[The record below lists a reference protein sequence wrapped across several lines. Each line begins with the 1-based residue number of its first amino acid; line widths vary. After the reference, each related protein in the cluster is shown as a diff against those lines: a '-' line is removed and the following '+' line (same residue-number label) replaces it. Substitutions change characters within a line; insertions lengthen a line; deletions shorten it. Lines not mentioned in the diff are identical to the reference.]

1 MAGEGNA
8 TAEGIRIPASDGI
21 DLVAHLTALLFVADE
36 PLELASLARVL
47 EATPV
52 ELERAVSALAAR
64 PPAGLILQQHGR
76 RLQLATAPASAG
88 YVQRL
93 RGRAEAQRLSR
104 AALEVLSVVAYR
116 QPTTRA
122 EIESVRGVNSDH
134 ALDTLLARGLVA
146 EVGRRESVGRPIL
159 FGTTLAFLQLAG
171 LRSLDELPPL
181 DPGSTSPSC

>member
-1 MAGEGNA
+1 MSPSFPHPAPEREHDALEASASRQRHPARGEG
-8 TAEGIRIPASDGI
+8 AEAPG
-21 DLVAHLTALLFVADE
+21 VHL
-36 PLELASLARVL
+36 
-47 EATPV
+47 
-52 ELERAVSALAAR
+52 SA
-64 PPAGLILQQHGR
+64 P
-76 RLQLATAPASAG
+76 
-88 YVQRL
+88 VQRL

-159 FGTTLAFLQLAG
+159 FGTTLAFLELAG

-181 DPGSTSPSC
+181 DPGSTSASC